1 MTCEQI
7 GVLLPDYFEESLA
20 LEQRNL
26 VEGHLQLCER
36 CREEVAVWQKL
47 SLLPQEEPGPGLR
60 TRFNAMLE
68 AYEQGRVER
77 TKPAEQKASVWD
89 RLLGGGWMRM
99 PAAGLAWAALLLVVG
114 FIAGRSLNS
123 QNAVEQQQ
131 LAKLQ
136 DELSSTRQL
145 VTLSLLQQ
153 RSASERLQA
162 IAQATAWSISEQHP
176 DPKVMVALLQT
187 LRSDNSVDVRLA
199 AVDALGRFHNDP
211 EVRKGL
217 VDALQAQQSPLVQV
231 ALIDLMVDLKD
242 ASIVQQLK
250 KFEQDP
256 ALNPTVRQRAEW
268 GIKQLTS

>member
-1 MTCEQI
+1 MTCQQI

-20 LEQRNL
+20 LEQRNV
-26 VEGHLQLCER
+26 VEGHLQVCER
-36 CREEVAVWQKL
+36 CREEVALWQKL
-47 SLLPQEEPGPGLR
+47 SLLPQEEPGPALR
-60 TRFNAMLE
+60 TRFDAMLA
-68 AYEQGRVER
+68 AYQEGQVER
-77 TKPAEQKASVWD
+77 GQTARRKSS
-89 RLLGGGWMRM
+89 RLGRFFGGGWMRM
-99 PAAGLAWAALLLVVG
+99 PAAGLAWAALLLAVG

-123 QNAVEQQQ
+123 QNPGEQQQ

-136 DELSSTRQL
+136 EELSSTRQL

-176 DPKVMVALLQT
+176 DPKVMGALLQT
-187 LRSDNSVDVRLA
+187 LGSDNSVDVRLA

-211 EVRKGL
+211 EVRQGL
-217 VDALQAQQSPLVQV
+217 VDALQTQQSPLVQV

-242 ASIVQQLK
+242 ASVVQQLK

-256 ALNPTVRQRAEW
+256 NVNPTVRQRAEW
-268 GIKQLTS
+268 GIRQLT